1 MIARS
6 CQNLRGQGWP
16 RVNDLVAE
24 KQVLSSTYLRVECE
38 DQLDVIFSQAGAD
51 STFTSGP
58 S

>member
-1 MIARS
+1 
-6 CQNLRGQGWP
+6 
-16 RVNDLVAE
+16 VNDLVAE

-58 S
+58 G